1 MNHLTDSALLAIA
14 QSAFDAIITSDSAGN
29 IASWNRSAE
38 NIFEYKALEVMGKPL
53 TLLFPE
59 RYQPAFLDRMTR
71 GEKTH
76 QPVLVDRAIE
86 LLGRRKNGEEFPME
100 LALARWNADASWYFS
115 STVRDL
121 TERKKHEAQ
130 LKLDAAVFAQGRE
143 GIAVTDADGKIIW
156 ANRAFAVITGYA
168 ESEVLGKNPRL
179 LQSGRQDAEFYRL
192 MWHTIKTDG
201 HWASEIWNRRKDG
214 TVYPEWLTISALRND
229 QGATTHYI
237 GCFSDISEAKAAE
250 NRIQWLSHFDAL
262 TGLPNRRLL
271 QDRTER
277 AISRV
282 KRHREAL
289 TMMLVAIDQLKLV
302 NDTLGHYVGDALLVE
317 TGKRLV
323 AAVREQDTVARLGD
337 REFVLLLP
345 DTVSSGAAHLA
356 NGLLHKLSLP
366 CCLEG
371 HDLRLTASIGIASY
385 PEDGTDFDMLLKCV
399 EIALHRAQSDGSA
412 RFQFYS
418 DDMYRQVLA
427 SEQLVRALGQA
438 VTMDQLQLVYQPFVD
453 LQNGK
458 ISGMEALLRW
468 QHPEFGAVSP
478 AQFIPMAEKSGLIN
492 GIGEW
497 VLRRA
502 CRDIRNW
509 LNLGIEVP
517 QVAVNVSP
525 LQFHDDKLIV
535 QVKNAIDEWQ
545 IDPALLYIEV
555 TESALMDDAVRGEAM
570 LMELKKLGLKLSLD
584 DFGTGYSSLS
594 YLKRFPFDKVKIDQ
608 SFVRDVVSDNSD
620 AVIVNVIISMAHGLG
635 LKVVAEGVETQA
647 QCEWLR
653 TSVCDEIQG
662 YFFSRPVSAQAIEDI
677 LKEGRHLPAHLLR
690 LKKPQRTLLLVD
702 DEPNILSTLKRVF
715 RRDGHLILTAS
726 SGPEGLEV
734 LAKHK
739 VDVIIADQRMP
750 GMTGVEFLR
759 AAKASHP
766 NTIRIV
772 LSGYTELQSVT
783 DAINEGAIYRFL
795 TKPWDDDQLR
805 DHIQKAFEYMELLE
819 GNRQLDI
826 NIRTA
831 NRDLVAANRQLADML
846 NIKSALSE
854 RGASTLAIARQALQF
869 VPVPLLELD
878 DRGLVVLANPAAED
892 LFSNVRPLIGIK
904 LASVL
909 PSVDAVI
916 AMTAPGISAPL
927 AIAAVNYFVQWNSLG
942 VDSRYQGRFITFMKQ
957 S

>member
-1 MNHLTDSALLAIA
+1 MNQLTDGALRAIED
-14 QSAFDAIITSDSAGN
+14 SAFDGIITSDRTGR
-29 IASWNRSAE
+29 IASWNRRAQD
-38 NIFEYKALEVMGKPL
+38 IFEYESSEVMGQPL
-53 TLLFPE
+53 ALLFPR
-59 RYQPAFLDRMTR
+59 RYQRAIEDRLTR
-71 GEKTH
+71 SDSTD
-76 QPVLVDRAIE
+76 QPMLVDAPFE

-100 LALARWNADASWYFS
+100 LALARWKSDSTWLFS
-115 STVRDL
+115 TTVRDL
-121 TERKKHEAQ
+121 TECRRQQAQ
-130 LKLDAAVFAQGRE
+130 IKLDAAVFTQARE
-143 GIAVTDADGKIIW
+143 GIAVTDANGTILWI
-156 ANRAFAVITGYA
+156 NRAFSVITGYA
-168 ESEVLGKNPRL
+168 ESDVIGNNLRL
-179 LQSGRQDAEFYRL
+179 LHSGRQDAEFYRL
-192 MWHTIKTDG
+192 MWQSLKTEG
-201 HWASEIWNRRKDG
+201 HWVSEIWNRRKDG
-214 TVYPEWLTISALRND
+214 SIYPDWLTISALRND
-229 QGATTHYI
+229 QGLTTHYI

-250 NRIQWLSHFDAL
+250 NRIEWLSHFDPV

-282 KRHREAL
+282 KRNREAL

-302 NDTLGHYVGDALLVE
+302 NDTLGHHVGDALLKE
-317 TGKRLV
+317 AGKRLV
-323 AAVREQDTVARLGD
+323 AGVRQQDTVARLGD

-356 NGLLHKLSLP
+356 AELLRTLSVP

-371 HDLRLTASIGIASY
+371 HDLRLTASIGIASC
-385 PEDGTDFDMLLKCV
+385 PEDGADFDMLLKCV
-399 EIALHRAQSDGSA
+399 EIARQRAQSDHNV
-412 RFQFYS
+412 RYQFYS

-427 SEQLVRALGQA
+427 SEQLIRALGHA
-438 VTMDQLQLVYQPFVD
+438 IELDQLQLVYQPFVD
-453 LQNGK
+453 LQDGR

-468 QHPEFGAVSP
+468 QHPEFGTVSP
-478 AQFIPMAEKSGLIN
+478 ARFIPMAEKSGLIN

-497 VLRRA
+497 ALQRA

-509 LNLGIEVP
+509 LDLGIQVP

-525 LQFHDDKLIV
+525 LQFHDNQLIV
-535 QVKNAIDEWQ
+535 QVKNAMQEWK

-555 TESALMDDAVRGEAM
+555 TEGALMDDAARGEAM
-570 LMELKKLGLKLSLD
+570 LRELKNLGLKLSLD

-608 SFVRDVVSDNSD
+608 SFVRDIVTDNND

-662 YFFSRPVSAQAIEDI
+662 YFFSRPVSAQGIEEL

-690 LKKPQRTLLLVD
+690 LKKPRRTLLLVD
-702 DEPNILSTLKRVF
+702 DEPNIVSTLKRVF
-715 RRDGHLILTAS
+715 RRDGHLILSAN
-726 SGPEGLEV
+726 SGPEGLDV

-759 AAKASHP
+759 AAKASYP

-805 DHIQKAFEYMELLE
+805 DHIHKAFEYMELLE

-831 NRDLVAANRQLADML
+831 NRDLVAANRQLGDL
-846 NIKSALSE
+846 LKIKDDQIE
-854 RGASTLAIARQALQF
+854 RDETTLTIARQALQF
-869 VPVPLLELD
+869 VPVPVLEVD
-878 DRGLVVLANPAAED
+878 DRGLIAVANPATAD
-892 LFSNVRPLIGIK
+892 LFPDVPALVGME
-904 LASVL
+904 LARVL
-909 PSVDAVI
+909 PTVDAAIAVI
-916 AMTAPGISAPL
+916 AQGTFATLVIPPA
-927 AIAAVNYFVQWNSLG
+927 NYLVKWNTLG
-942 VDSRYQGRFITFMKQ
+942 ANSRYQGKLITFMKQ
-957 S
+957 G